1 MESPDEVFSSRDG
14 PHARA
19 AAQKFAMTDT
29 PASTHVSAPIEI
41 GAELMSHPPHSRET
55 LVGVVGLVRAAQ
67 AAADLLVQRDSL
79 AFLELT
85 DALAE
90 AEISALR
97 LMAEETQISS
107 C

>member
-1 MESPDEVFSSRDG
+1 MESPDEVFSSRAG
-14 PHARA
+14 PIARA

-29 PASTHVSAPIEI
+29 PISVHVSAPIEI
-41 GAELMSHPPHSRET
+41 GAELMSRDPHAQNT
-55 LVGVVGLVRAAQ
+55 LVGLVGLVRAAQ
-67 AAADLLVQRDSL
+67 AAADLLVQRDSM

-97 LMAEETQISS
+97 LMAEETQIAS